1 MAKAH
6 FFACQNNIFSSRNPE
21 VLNVKA
27 SLAAANNFWRE
38 KFLFVIFFFW
48 KWFVF
53 MPPRRVEERNPIDN
67 YQIRI
72 GKCVHLISSDSI
84 TKCRKFLMAI
94 MGTVGGGGSE
104 NRYLNSGV
112 TFNSLRP
119 VTLFPGTQSYMP
131 SKYSMRF
138 RWGLLQG
145 LLQGPS
151 LPKRCQDWGSALFSF
166 LIGVEP
172 SCRIG

>member
-1 MAKAH
+1 MAKVH

-84 TKCRKFLMAI
+84 TKCRRFLMAI
-94 MGTVGGGGSE
+94 MGLSRTFLHLLLFLFFVVATTVGGGGSE
-104 NRYLNSGV
+104 NRYRNSGV

-138 RWGLLQG
+138 R
-145 LLQGPS
+145 
-151 LPKRCQDWGSALFSF
+151 
-166 LIGVEP
+166 
-172 SCRIG
+172 

>member
-1 MAKAH
+1 MAKVH
-6 FFACQNNIFSSRNPE
+6 FFACQNNIFLSRNPE

-94 MGTVGGGGSE
+94 MGLSRTFLHLLLFLFFLSLPPQSVVEAAKIE
-104 NRYLNSGV
+104 NRNSGV

-138 RWGLLQG
+138 R
-145 LLQGPS
+145 
-151 LPKRCQDWGSALFSF
+151 
-166 LIGVEP
+166 
-172 SCRIG
+172 

>member
-1 MAKAH
+1 MKSNDAEVLLNVQSSSSILANSVFQLNFYWGH
-6 FFACQNNIFSSRNPE
+6 LFLVSEWQRFIFFACQNNIFMSRNSE

-72 GKCVHLISSDSI
+72 GKCVHLISSDWI

-94 MGTVGGGGSE
+94 MGLS
-104 NRYLNSGV
+104 R
-112 TFNSLRP
+112 TFSTPPFVFFL
-119 VTLFPGTQSYMP
+119 
-131 SKYSMRF
+131 
-138 RWGLLQG
+138 
-145 LLQGPS
+145 S
-151 LPKRCQDWGSALFSF
+151 LPPQSVVEAAKIVTETQVWRLIPSAQ
-166 LIGVEP
+166 
-172 SCRIG
+172 

>member
-1 MAKAH
+1 MAKVH
-6 FFACQNNIFSSRNPE
+6 FFACQNNIFLSRNSE

-72 GKCVHLISSDSI
+72 GKCVHLISSDWI

-94 MGTVGGGGSE
+94 MGLSRTFLHLLLFFFLVVATTVGGWGIE
-104 NRYLNSGV
+104 NRYRNSGV

-131 SKYSMRF
+131 SKYSIRF
-138 RWGLLQG
+138 R
-145 LLQGPS
+145 
-151 LPKRCQDWGSALFSF
+151 
-166 LIGVEP
+166 
-172 SCRIG
+172 

>member
-1 MAKAH
+1 MAKVH
-6 FFACQNNIFSSRNPE
+6 FFACQNNIFLSRNPE

-72 GKCVHLISSDSI
+72 GKCVHLISSDWI

-94 MGTVGGGGSE
+94 MGLSRTFLHLLLFFFLVVATTVGGGGSE
-104 NRYLNSGV
+104 NRYRNSGV

-119 VTLFPGTQSYMP
+119 VTLFQGTQSYMP

-138 RWGLLQG
+138 R
-145 LLQGPS
+145 
-151 LPKRCQDWGSALFSF
+151 
-166 LIGVEP
+166 
-172 SCRIG
+172 